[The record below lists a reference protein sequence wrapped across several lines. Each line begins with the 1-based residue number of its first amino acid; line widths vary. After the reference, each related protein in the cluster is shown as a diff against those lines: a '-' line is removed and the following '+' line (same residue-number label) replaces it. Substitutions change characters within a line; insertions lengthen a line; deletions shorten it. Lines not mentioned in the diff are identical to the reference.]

1 MKTRNLF
8 PLAVL
13 ANLSKLSLC
22 GMSRF
27 DLPIGPV
34 LFLPVL
40 HAMLFLLN
48 LKAGQRWWQII
59 LLGIEHIAVTIGF
72 IALDSR
78 LYAEY
83 VYADWDPAHI
93 LFSVFALY
101 IGIGITVILLIVS
114 LLMFNA
120 RQRKLKQTS

>member
-1 MKTRNLF
+1 MKTERLF

-13 ANLSKLSLC
+13 ANLSILSLC
-22 GMSRF
+22 SMSRF
-27 DLPIGPV
+27 DLPIWPV

-48 LKAGQRWWQII
+48 LKAGQRWWQVI

-72 IALDSR
+72 IALDSG

-83 VYADWDPAHI
+83 VYAEWDPAHMI
-93 LFSVFALY
+93 FSVYAMY

-114 LLMFNA
+114 LLMFAA
-120 RQRKLKQTS
+120 RQRKLKQAA